1 MNDHPNPHATPP
13 EPTPESIGG
22 GDLERLFG
30 DRWQIELESTLGVW
44 SALRRSPD
52 GRHIRCLIGRTRGEL
67 LAKLQTA
74 DVVEP

>member
-1 MNDHPNPHATPP
+1 MSNPAPPTPP
-13 EPTPESIGG
+13 PDSTSPGE
-22 GDLERLFG
+22 LERLYG

-52 GRHIRCLIGRTRGEL
+52 GRHIRCLIGRTAGEL
-67 LAKLQTA
+67 AAKLATA